1 MKGYNDD
8 LVLSMA
14 IACWVR
20 DTALVTNQRDLAY
33 KKAFLNSIML
43 QKTTLN
49 TSIPGMVGYDKEQ
62 MTRDAKEM
70 YKEFDWI
77 FKG

>member
-1 MKGYNDD
+1 MT
-8 LVLSMA
+8 
-14 IACWVR
+14 R
-20 DTALVTNQRDLAY
+20 
-33 KKAFLNSIML
+33 
-43 QKTTLN
+43 KTTLN
-49 TSIPGMVGYDKEQ
+49 TNIPGMVGYDKEQ